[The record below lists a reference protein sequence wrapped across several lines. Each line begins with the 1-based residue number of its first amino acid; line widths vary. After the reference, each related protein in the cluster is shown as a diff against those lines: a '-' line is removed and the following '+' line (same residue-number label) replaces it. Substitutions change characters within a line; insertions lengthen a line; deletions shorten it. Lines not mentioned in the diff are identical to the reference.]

1 MRSSHSLDAIGVTFD
16 DEHLVAN
23 AGLIHTATL
32 AEHLGLKGLFE
43 EHVDLGSAAGHA
55 NVGDKAMTLVHS
67 ALAGGDSIDDTDVL
81 RAGSTQ
87 ICLGHRV
94 AAPSTTGTF
103 IRSFT
108 WGHARQLDRVS
119 GVLLARAWA
128 AGAGPGPGPGP
139 LTIDIDSSI
148 HETYGLKK
156 QGGAKFTYNHVRG
169 YHPLYATVAGTGDV
183 VHSRLRG
190 GNANSGRGAASF
202 VTETF
207 RRVRA
212 AGATGPLTL
221 RADAGFYIG
230 AVAAACRKAGVAYSI
245 TVKLNKGLHKVI
257 AEIPEDA
264 WAEIPYFLEGG
275 AQVAETTYRPFGTK
289 APLVR
294 LIVRRVKPTPG
305 SQLALFVT
313 WSHHAFVTDRTGQ
326 TISLEADHRRHAEVE
341 NTIRDLKY
349 GVGLNHFPSGRFAA
363 NAAWLALNVIAHNL
377 ARWTSRIGLGE
388 TLIATDTLR
397 RHHLTI
403 PGRITRSARRL
414 TLHLPARWPW
424 AEAFNTALA
433 NLRAIILIT

>member
-67 ALAGGDSIDDTDVL
+67 ALAGGDSINDADVL
-81 RAGSTQ
+81 RAGSSGAV
-87 ICLGHRV
+87 LGHRV
-94 AAPSTTGTF
+94 AAPSTLGTF
-103 IRSFT
+103 VRGFT

-119 GVLLARAWA
+119 GELLRRAWA
-128 AGAGPGPGPGP
+128 AGAGPGASPV
-139 LTIDIDSSI
+139 TIDIDSSI

-190 GNANSGRGAASF
+190 GNANSGRGASSF

-207 RRVRA
+207 GRVRA

-221 RADAGFYIG
+221 RADAGFYMG
-230 AVAAACRKAGVAYSI
+230 TVAAACRKAGAAYSI
-245 TVKLNKGLHKVI
+245 TVKLNKALHKVI
-257 AEIPEDA
+257 SEIPEDA
-264 WAEIPYFLEGG
+264 WVEIPYFLDGG
-275 AQVAETTYRPFGTK
+275 AQVAETTYRPFGKK
-289 APLVR
+289 APVVR

-305 SQLALFVT
+305 SQLALLVD
-313 WSHHAFVTDRTGQ
+313 WAYHGFVTDRDGE
-326 TISLEADHRRHAEVE
+326 TIALEADHRR
-341 NTIRDLKY
+341 R
-349 GVGLNHFPSGRFAA
+349 GR
-363 NAAWLALNVIAHNL
+363 
-377 ARWTSRIGLGE
+377 
-388 TLIATDTLR
+388 
-397 RHHLTI
+397 
-403 PGRITRSARRL
+403 
-414 TLHLPARWPW
+414 
-424 AEAFNTALA
+424 
-433 NLRAIILIT
+433 